1 MRKNISVKLFAM
13 MLAVM
18 MVLSLAACGGRDVSS
33 APAESKKPASSAS
46 AEKPSDKKDSSEA
59 AKPADKPENKPA
71 ADEEVHRVFQI
82 EKVDAARQKNVDTAG
97 WLYVPNTTIDD
108 PVMQSTDNEAYLRT
122 TEDGQYDI
130 YGSYFADYRNLLDLG
145 RKHLSRNTIIYGHSD
160 YKDNPQGRDFSQLYN
175 YAKDIEFVKNNPYI
189 YFSTAEE
196 DMVWKVFAVFYTH
209 TDFYYINANPTDE
222 EFEAMIKEA
231 VAKSEYIIDEEI
243 GPDDKILTLSTC
255 TGLFKQPK
263 ENYRMAVMAKLM
275 PTSEI
280 PVSQLTMEVAP
291 NPNPLRD

>member
-33 APAESKKPASSAS
+33 APAESKKPSSSAS

-145 RKHLSRNTIIYGHSD
+145 RKHMSRNTIIYGHRTQNRSMFGSLKD
-160 YKDNPQGRDFSQLYN
+160 YARQEYWQSHPS
-175 YAKDIEFVKNNPYI
+175 IYI
-189 YFSTAEE
+189 TDENGCKTYT
-196 DMVWKVFAVFYTH
+196 VFAAYEVGVKEQTYRLGFEDD
-209 TDFYYINANPTDE
+209 TDKQEFLDFCTSRSIIQTGIVPTVEDRV
-222 EFEAMIKEA
+222 I
-231 VAKSEYIIDEEI
+231 
-243 GPDDKILTLSTC
+243 TLSTC
-255 TGLFKQPK
+255 TGLGHETRWVVQ
-263 ENYRMAVMAKLM
+263 AVL
-275 PTSEI
+275 S
-280 PVSQLTMEVAP
+280 
-291 NPNPLRD
+291 